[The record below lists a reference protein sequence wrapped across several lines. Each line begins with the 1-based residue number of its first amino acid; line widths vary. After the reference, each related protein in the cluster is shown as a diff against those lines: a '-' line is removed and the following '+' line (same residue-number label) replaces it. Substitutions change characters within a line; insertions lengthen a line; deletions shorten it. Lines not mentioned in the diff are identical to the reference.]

1 MIMQLNRT
9 DMESNTC
16 SFTSLDKDW
25 GADDDYLFNFACTPG
40 GSVLQIACGTGALS
54 NALSQ
59 QDVNVVGVD
68 RNPKKIAQAV
78 KRTDAVTWLEA
89 DARTVHLNQKFDRI
103 IITGNAF
110 QAFATNTDQILVLQT
125 IASHLKPTGKFAFGM
140 ENPKSRPWEK
150 WGQKSK
156 PTMVRSVAGQ
166 RVSLWQDTSGPD
178 KNGLVHMQT
187 HYDSDGQHYSKN
199 NMRRFVHRDHIRHL
213 LEAVGLHATASY
225 GDWSAL
231 NLNDAAP
238 YIIVS
243 GGLSN

>member
-1 MIMQLNRT
+1 MQLNRT
-9 DMESNTC
+9 ETKGNTC

-54 NALSQ
+54 NALSKQ
-59 QDVNVVGVD
+59 GVNTVGVD

-78 KRTDAVTWLEA
+78 KRSETVTWLEA

-125 IASHLKPTGKFAFGM
+125 IAAHLKPNGKFAFGM
-140 ENPKSRPWEK
+140 ENPKARPWEK
-150 WGQKSK
+150 WGQKGK
-156 PTMVRSVAGQ
+156 PLLVRSVEGQ
-166 RVSLWQDTSGPD
+166 RVSLWQDTAGPD
-178 KNGLVHMQT
+178 KNGLVSMQT
-187 HYDSDGQHYSKN
+187 HYDSDGQHYSRN
-199 NMRRFVHRDHIRHL
+199 NMRRFVHRDHIRDL
-213 LEAVGLHATASY
+213 LEAVGLRATASY

-238 YIIVS
+238 FIIVS
-243 GGLSN
+243 GGLST